1 MVKIY
6 RTIPLSDDYQSV
18 WYRPEDRDLFIRF
31 GSGKPFGNRWPTPRL
46 VYDGE
51 CLKRANREIIPDFP
65 PLTGDLIIASA
76 HALSVIWPLVE
87 GKVEALPVKH
97 PSEGEFFALN
107 VVRVIDC
114 LDVSHCETNA
124 SPDDPTGFF
133 TVVYKYAFY
142 EEMLVGEHIF
152 KVPQLTG
159 LDIYVSQEFRRRVK
173 AAKLLG
179 LGFVRVYP

>member
-6 RTIPLSDDYQSV
+6 RTIPLSDQYQHV
-18 WYRPEDRDLFIRF
+18 WYHDEDDDLFNLLRK
-31 GSGKPFGNRWPTPRL
+31 GLPVGERWTKPRL
-46 VYDGE
+46 IYDKP
-51 CLKRANREIIPDFP
+51 CRKRANRDIVPDFP
-65 PLTGDLIIASA
+65 PLLPTLLITSA
-76 HALSVIWPLVE
+76 RALGEIEPLVE
-87 GKVEALPVKH
+87 GKVEILPVKH
-97 PSEGEFFALN
+97 PAGGEFYALN

-114 LDVSHCETNA
+114 LDLPHCETNA

-133 TVVYKYAFY
+133 TVVYKYAFH